1 VDDFALLGV
10 AFLYPMREI
19 YLDEAKQ
26 LGEKSFRLQR
36 KRFKSRPFSFL
47 NTTVQQKLC
56 PSKYLLTYNNTAWQ
70 STVPSWLICNWL
82 KYLQKDTISVVLL
95 CTGMPERN
103 QMILTLVT
111 QVCGKYLSPQKSVP
125 SFIISSAS
133 FRFE

>member
-1 VDDFALLGV
+1 
-10 AFLYPMREI
+10 MREI

-82 KYLQKDTISVVLL
+82 KYLQKDTISIILPQAGTL
-95 CTGMPERN
+95 EGK
-103 QMILTLVT
+103 QMVST
-111 QVCGKYLSPQKSVP
+111 
-125 SFIISSAS
+125 
-133 FRFE
+133 